1 VSSPSARLGGAVS
14 ARLVQILL
22 VEDSSADVELAR
34 QALSEAKVANT
45 VHVVGDGEAAM
56 EFVRRQ
62 GPHQEAPRPDLVL
75 LDLNLPKKDGREV
88 LVDLKGDPDLH
99 SIPVVILTTSA
110 SDEDMLRSYDDH
122 VNSYIRKPIRLG
134 DFIEVVRSIDQY
146 WLGIVTLPS
155 ESQAG

>member
-1 VSSPSARLGGAVS
+1 VTAPAS

-34 QALSEAKVANT
+34 QALAEAKVANT

-56 EFVRRQ
+56 EFVRRE
-62 GPHQEAPRPDLVL
+62 GPYQEAPRPDLVL

-88 LVDLKGDPDLH
+88 LVDLKGNADLH
-99 SIPVVILTTSA
+99 SIPVVVLTTSA
-110 SDEDMLRSYDDH
+110 SDEDVLRSYDEH
-122 VNSYIRKPIRLG
+122 VNSYIRKPIRLD
-134 DFIEVVRSIDQY
+134 DFIDVVRSIDQY

-155 ESQAG
+155 GSQAG